1 MEEAIEKGYAALG
14 AMKSGEFS
22 ARAVKVFILLIRAY
36 YSNNQPTLGD
46 PQFNSAVTALEH
58 HWGSDHPTLTILYS
72 VVAFLI
78 IQNKDDQAF
87 EKARIL
93 YQTALNCC
101 TRVLGANHIQTAEI
115 YMDFGSLYM
124 LNGKSSEA
132 LTYI

>member
-1 MEEAIEKGYAALG
+1 MLALQSSKLMRAEIDADVLIEIGEILMEEGLVDEAIEKGYAALG
-14 AMKSGEFS
+14 AMKYGGEFS

-78 IQNKDDQAF
+78 IQNKDEQAF
-87 EKARIL
+87 
-93 YQTALNCC
+93 
-101 TRVLGANHIQTAEI
+101 
-115 YMDFGSLYM
+115 
-124 LNGKSSEA
+124 
-132 LTYI
+132 